1 MFPTLGLVMQ
11 QILGIIGYQIEAK
24 CIFSLVGI
32 LTNLRRCRLQ
42 IDNLEKLILIY
53 NLMILDTSG
62 PKNMADFIK
71 FETNLVEELE
81 KEFEGAFDEKF
92 DA

>member
-1 MFPTLGLVMQ
+1 MQ
-11 QILGIIGYQIEAK
+11 QILGIIGSQIETK

-32 LTNLRRCRLQ
+32 LTNLRWCKLQ
-42 IDNLEKLILIY
+42 IDNLEKLIFVY
-53 NLMILDTSG
+53 NLMILDKGG
-62 PKNMADFIK
+62 PNNMVDFIE

-81 KEFEGAFDEKF
+81 KEFEGAFEEKF